1 MNSVAVVAAII
12 CVSALV
18 CSFVSIAVPQGS
30 TKKVMNIV
38 LGVFILC
45 TMIIPIKNVV
55 ENFSLEISVADSAE
69 DLTASA
75 DEAYNNA
82 VISETKSILE
92 SNLKSVLCQKN
103 INIEDAEINLSVDE
117 NGGIYIDSICIYILK
132 KDENLTS
139 EIIAIT
145 KGKYEIV
152 PEVVTR

>member
-12 CVSALV
+12 CVSALA

-45 TMIIPIKNVV
+45 TMIVPIKNAV
-55 ENFSLEISVADSAE
+55 ENFNLEISVADSAE

-92 SNLKSVLCQKN
+92 RK
-103 INIEDAEINLSVDE
+103 
-117 NGGIYIDSICIYILK
+117 CI
-132 KDENLTS
+132 
-139 EIIAIT
+139 
-145 KGKYEIV
+145 
-152 PEVVTR
+152 